1 MQFNLVLKPCK
12 AVLTLLLQ
20 REPLAFLK
28 TWSIAAY
35 PGGREDTKSEPWVL
49 RKSNEINLGRSLS
62 GQKGM
67 GKTNPQPLTK
77 NLDSSDVPRTF
88 LSHFWIS
95 PLPSEK
101 LWRGQGSP
109 LEKHVQWL
117 TCVFCV
123 PVGRERHRLLRP
135 KRSRCSGGAASL
147 AWNVVKAAAIPKP
160 WYSSPLPMNRGEKEN
175 THTHK
180 EREPFTCPARPTDI
194 PTSQRYQAKQAL
206 VWLSWLPAK

>member
-88 LSHFWIS
+88 FSHFWIS
-95 PLPSEK
+95 PLPFEK

-109 LEKHVQWL
+109 LGKHVQWL

-135 KRSRCSGGAASL
+135 KRRKRKHTHTQRKRTFHVSCKSHWHPS
-147 AWNVVKAAAIPKP
+147 IPKVP
-160 WYSSPLPMNRGEKEN
+160 SKASIGVNVMATCQIRTACIFSNLRAKEF
-175 THTHK
+175 K
-180 EREPFTCPARPTDI
+180 
-194 PTSQRYQAKQAL
+194 Y
-206 VWLSWLPAK
+206 